1 MPWIPDSRALLPKGW
16 GDLRFS
22 AYCGLKSRVS
32 WTLLPAV
39 RAHQAPSP
47 ASPPPASEASPCPAL
62 ISTQSP
68 WGLFF
73 KRLFHSSSSVCS
85 VRLILTSSGHRGWAS
100 MPRGHRSHM
109 EAPRLTLSPRRW
121 GLGDS
126 IHVRLGDEA
135 QNSPTGSRNRDQ
147 SGLGWYGEPIICREF
162 RPCQ

>member
-1 MPWIPDSRALLPKGW
+1 
-16 GDLRFS
+16 
-22 AYCGLKSRVS
+22 
-32 WTLLPAV
+32 
-39 RAHQAPSP
+39 
-47 ASPPPASEASPCPAL
+47 
-62 ISTQSP
+62 
-68 WGLFF
+68 
-73 KRLFHSSSSVCS
+73 
-85 VRLILTSSGHRGWAS
+85 